1 MNPDIFAEWLRRQG
15 HRVLRTES
23 SYWYDQGPRVYQAFP
38 YHWLIA
44 PGEAELAEL
53 WRGLG
58 AIGLRYSTP
67 LESQAGAASYH
78 VVYEGSQY
86 PLSILPK
93 KARYDVRK
101 GLAAFRIA
109 PLPFAELAV
118 QGWAVRRET
127 LERQG
132 RTQAE
137 DSAWWQTL
145 CQSAAD
151 LPGFEAW
158 GAWSGDTLAAA
169 LIAFTCEDC
178 CSILHQG
185 SRSAY
190 LSQGVNN
197 ALTFAFTQA
206 ALGRPSVRR
215 LFYGLH
221 SLDAPPSVDEF
232 KFRMGYT
239 AKPVR
244 QRVVFH
250 PWLRPL
256 FNPLSHAAL
265 RGLRRLRPGSPALAK
280 AEGMLRFYLQGRLPL
295 ERQEAPPPLR
305 GGLPE
310 SSAGE

>member
-1 MNPDIFAEWLRRQG
+1 MNAEIFAEWLRRQG
-15 HRVLRTES
+15 KRVLRTES
-23 SYWYDQGPRVYQAFP
+23 SYWHEQGPRIYQAFP

-44 PGEAELAEL
+44 PGQAELSEL

-58 AIGLRYSTP
+58 AIGLRYSAP
-67 LESQAGAASYH
+67 FESRCGAASYH
-78 VVYEGSQY
+78 VVFEGEDY
-86 PLSILPK
+86 PLSALPK

-101 GLAAFRIA
+101 GQAVFRIQ
-109 PLPFAELAV
+109 PLAFAELS
-118 QGWAVRRET
+118 QKGWAARRDT

-137 DSAWWQTL
+137 DAGWWQKL
-145 CQSAAD
+145 CGSAAD

-158 GAWSGDTLAAA
+158 AAWHADELAAA
-169 LIAFTCEDC
+169 LIAFTGEDC
-178 CSILHQG
+178 CSILYQA
-185 SRSAY
+185 SRSEY

-206 ALGRPSVRR
+206 ALSRPGTRR

-232 KFRMGYT
+232 KFRMGYR
-239 AKPVR
+239 AKAVR

-256 FNPLSHAAL
+256 FNPLSHTAL
-265 RGLRRLRPGSPALAK
+265 RGLHRRLPGSPLLAK

-295 ERQEAPPPLR
+295 EQQEWPLALR
-305 GGLPE
+305 AE
-310 SSAGE
+310 AAAGPGE